1 MSDFSK
7 YSLERI
13 RKTIDIYTNKLLE
26 VELDESPDLKKIETI
41 ESKLELLDSALKE
54 RTKPNVASPSSE
66 ATSGQSSAV
75 PGYSG
80 IQKELQNSFRD
91 VSSFES
97 GCDVHV
103 FINRLEVFY
112 NMYVKG
118 TECDQMEQMFVR
130 LGTAKMSTD
139 YAQQMQNYNPIVNTF
154 EKMKDYLKHHHSSKM
169 SSYQYLDTC
178 WELEKQESESL
189 RDYARRISDKMSEA
203 RGTIE
208 AKFEA
213 YKKSNDNP
221 IGNTAMSTKDVFDMV
236 SGQIFLQW
244 LKSKSPRIFN
254 QIVSDLDEVWNAT
267 DIANRAM
274 AYQERMATEDDPVLN
289 KPGTS
294 LTIDKKPKNKGK
306 NKLVCYPFLEG
317 KCKYGE
323 KCYKSHDT
331 TILKIINKKSSKPIE
346 TSQKSDSKA
355 SSGGGGNNQ
364 SAFVAASLPMQD
376 FHQ

>member
-26 VELDESPDLKKIETI
+26 VELDESPDLKQIETI

-118 TECDQMEQMFVR
+118 TDCDQMEQMFVR

-213 YKKSNDNP
+213 YKKSNENP
-221 IGNTAMSTKDVFDMV
+221 IGTAMSTKDVFDMV

-355 SSGGGGNNQ
+355 SSGGGGNNK
-364 SAFVAASLPMQD
+364 STFVAASLPMQD

>member
-26 VELDESPDLKKIETI
+26 VKLDESPDLKKIETI

-118 TECDQMEQMFVR
+118 TDCDQMEQMFVR

-213 YKKSNDNP
+213 YKKSNENP
-221 IGNTAMSTKDVFDMV
+221 IGTAMSTKDVFDMV

-294 LTIDKKPKNKGK
+294 LTIDKTPKNKGNK

-317 KCKYGE
+317 KCKYGD

-355 SSGGGGNNQ
+355 SSGGGGNNK
-364 SAFVAASLPMQD
+364 STFVAAPLPMQD